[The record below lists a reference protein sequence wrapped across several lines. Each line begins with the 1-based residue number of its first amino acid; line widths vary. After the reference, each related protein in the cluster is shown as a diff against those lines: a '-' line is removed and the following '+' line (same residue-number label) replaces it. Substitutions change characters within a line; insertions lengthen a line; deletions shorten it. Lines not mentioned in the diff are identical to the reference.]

1 MTNLPETD
9 MPYQADTDT
18 IVIRPGKSPMV
29 PDCSLIYLT
38 RIEDRTAQVDG
49 QTIEFKNKA
58 VYSSVAYLEERF
70 ATKQDTLKEYVAVD
84 NHLKIY
90 HENNIIMKMEIAINP
105 DSESKENKE
114 NYINSINFFKTIKDE
129 DALKVYKLMCWYS
142 TIINVGSSF
151 VESLTDPIPMTKEQI
166 EQEDDEEN
174 DFFGYS

>member
-1 MTNLPETD
+1 MTNLPEAD
-9 MPYQADTDT
+9 MPYQAETDT
-18 IVIRPGKSPMV
+18 IVVRPGKSSMV

-38 RIEDRTAQVDG
+38 RIEDRSAIIDG
-49 QTIEFKNKA
+49 NNIEFKNKA
-58 VYSSVAYLEERF
+58 VYSSIAYLEERF

-90 HENNIIMKMEIAINP
+90 HENNLIMKMEIAIDP
-105 DSESKENKE
+105 ESESKENKQ

-142 TIINVGSSF
+142 TIINVGTSF
-151 VESLTDPIPMTKEQI
+151 VESLTDPIPLTKEQEDLDED
-166 EQEDDEEN
+166 EQ